1 MESGI
6 IFDIK
11 RFAVHDGPG
20 IRTTVFFKGCLA
32 HCWWCHNPESQSTE
46 IQSVK
51 KSSKLDDM
59 IFEENESVGRKISAD
74 ELLAEITKDSVYF
87 DESGGGVTFSGGEP
101 LMQPEFLESILKL
114 CKEENIHTTLDT
126 TGYCSAEIMQSIHKY
141 VDLFLYDLKIINDKL
156 HKQYTGLSNVQ
167 ILENLKSLQSKKKD
181 IIIRLPVIP
190 GVTNTE
196 KNINQI
202 LEFLS
207 LNNGI
212 NEINILPF
220 HKIANYKYV
229 RFQIENKMN
238 KTIEPTKEEI
248 VDLKVRFEL
257 EGFTVSIGG

>member
-1 MESGI
+1 MNNSGI

-51 KSSKLDDM
+51 KSSKLDAM

-101 LMQPEFLESILKL
+101 LMQPEFLETILKL
-114 CKEENIHTTLDT
+114 CKHENINTTLDT
-126 TGYCSAEIMQSIHKY
+126 TGYCSPEIMQSIHKY
-141 VDLFLYDLKIINDKL
+141 IDLFLYDLKIIDDKL
-156 HKQYTGLSNVQ
+156 HQKYTGLSNIQ
-167 ILENLKSLQSKKKD
+167 ILENLKFLQSKKKD
-181 IIIRLPVIP
+181 IIIRMPVIP

-207 LNNGI
+207 SKFVGNQLLNHQLLNR
-212 NEINILPF
+212 
-220 HKIANYKYV
+220 AN
-229 RFQIENKMN
+229 
-238 KTIEPTKEEI
+238 
-248 VDLKVRFEL
+248 
-257 EGFTVSIGG
+257 